1 MKLQGDLYMKILMV
15 TMGLDI
21 GGAETHIVELA
32 REFCRRG
39 CDVIVASNGG
49 SYVPELE
56 KNGIRHFLV
65 PLHTKNPLCVM
76 KSKKL
81 LMKILTE
88 EKPDIVHAH
97 ARIPAFITGRLCR
110 RLHIPFVTT
119 AHWVFTT
126 KFGLKYITDW
136 GEKTVAVS
144 EDIKKYLMDNYKIP
158 ESDITVTINGIDT
171 EKFSADIPYDDI
183 KKEFGLKDGAFRI
196 VHVSRIDESRE
207 AAAFILVK
215 IMPEIKKLIPNA
227 ELVIVGGGDKFDE
240 LKAAA
245 AGSPDI
251 HLAGARTD
259 INKFVASADLFVGVS
274 RAALEAMAAGKPSVI
289 AGNEGEI
296 GLFTPPKLSDAV
308 SGNFCCRGHDLPTE
322 KNVLAAIMEFYELSD
337 AEKAELSEFCRKCV
351 YERYSV
357 GKMADDTEKAY
368 RAALGE

>member
-1 MKLQGDLYMKILMV
+1 MKILMV
-15 TMGLDI
+15 TMSLDI

-32 REFCRRG
+32 RELTRRG
-39 CDVIVASNGG
+39 YEVLVASNGG

-56 KNGIRHFLV
+56 NCGIKHYSV
-65 PLHTKNPLCVM
+65 PLHTKTPSCVM
-76 KSKKL
+76 KSKRL
-81 LMKILTE
+81 LQEILE
-88 EKPDIVHAH
+88 SEKPDIVHAH
-97 ARIPAFITGRLCR
+97 ARIPAFIAGRLCR
-110 RLHIPFVTT
+110 KMHIPFVTT

-158 ESDITVTINGIDT
+158 PEDITVTINGIDT
-171 EKFSADIPYDDI
+171 EKFSDSVPYDDI
-183 KKEFGLKDGAFRI
+183 KKEFKLKDDAFRI

-207 AAAFILVK
+207 AAAFILVN

-227 ELVIVGGGDKFDE
+227 ELVIVGGGDKFEE
-240 LKAAA
+240 LKDAAK
-245 AGSPDI
+245 GSPDI
-251 HLAGARTD
+251 HLAGPRTD
-259 INKFVASADLFVGVS
+259 INKFVSSADLFVGVS
-274 RAALEAMAAGKPSVI
+274 RAALEAMAAGKPAVV

-296 GLFTPPKLSDAV
+296 GLFVPSKLSDAV
-308 SGNFCCRGHDLPTE
+308 AGNFCCRGHELPTE
-322 KNVLAAIMEFYELSD
+322 KNVLAAIKEYYMLPDEEKRELSD
-337 AEKAELSEFCRKCV
+337 FCRKTV